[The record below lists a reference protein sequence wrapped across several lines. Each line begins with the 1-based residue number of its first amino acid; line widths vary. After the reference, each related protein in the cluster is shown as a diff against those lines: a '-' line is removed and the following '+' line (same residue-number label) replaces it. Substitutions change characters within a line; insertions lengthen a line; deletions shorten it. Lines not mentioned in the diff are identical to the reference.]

1 MKTKCADS
9 FDMVV
14 SVGTMPSLEAA
25 MRRREF
31 ILLIGGALAAAP
43 GIAQAQPGKKIPTVA
58 YLWHAG
64 SAKEESPYYEALLEG
79 FSRLGY
85 IDGRDFRL
93 LHRFPNEMPERF
105 RSMAAE
111 LVSMNV
117 DVLMGGAVASAYLQD
132 ATKTIPIVFMF
143 IPDPV
148 GMKFVQSLARP
159 GGNATGL
166 ANFGSDIAGKRLQL
180 FQELIPGL
188 SRIGLLTNSDQE
200 PTRLTAKVL
209 SAAGDQLGLKLQPFE
224 AHSLDEMEPALD
236 AMVKAGMQAM
246 ILAQGGTGFQAR
258 HILPKL
264 ALARGL
270 PMCSYSRE
278 TFEDGALLSYAP
290 DQVEMCRRSAIY
302 ADKILK
308 GAKPSE
314 LPVEQPTKLE
324 LLINL
329 KTAAALG
336 LKVPLHIQQ
345 IADELIE

>member
-1 MKTKCADS
+1 
-9 FDMVV
+9 
-14 SVGTMPSLEAA
+14 

-31 ILLIGGALAAAP
+31 IGLLGSAFAAAP
-43 GIAQAQPGKKIPTVA
+43 SITHGQPGKKIPTVA

-85 IDGRDFRL
+85 VDGRDFRL

-117 DVLMGGAVASAYLQD
+117 DVLMGGASASPYLRD

-143 IPDPV
+143 VPDPV
-148 GMKFVQSLARP
+148 GMRFVQSLARP

-166 ANFGSDIAGKRLQL
+166 ANFGIDIAGKRLQFL
-180 FQELIPGL
+180 QELVPGL
-188 SRIGLLTNSDQE
+188 SRVGVLTDSNNEVS
-200 PTRLTAKVL
+200 RLTAKVII
-209 SAAGDQLGLKLQPFE
+209 AAGDQLGLTLQQFE
-224 AHSLDEMEPALD
+224 AHSMDETEPALD

-246 ILAQGGTGFQAR
+246 IMTQGGTGFQAR
-258 HILPKL
+258 HIITKL
-264 ALARGL
+264 TLARGL
-270 PMCSYSRE
+270 PMCATSRE
-278 TFEDGALLSYAP
+278 TFEDGALLSYAA
-290 DQVEMCRRSAIY
+290 DQLEMCRHSAIY

-308 GAKPSE
+308 GAKPAE

-329 KTAAALG
+329 KTAKALG
-336 LKVPLHIQQ
+336 LKVPIHIQQ
-345 IADELIE
+345 IADEVIE